1 MSMHSILF
9 QINQF
14 VVFKPLSYRFQEA
27 ITFDVKASFERPPV
41 SHLIRPGDT
50 TEECWKKAI
59 QFQRIFHG
67 LKIENCKWTK
77 K

>member
-14 VVFKPLSYRFQEA
+14 VVFKPLIYRFQEA

-50 TEECWKKAI
+50 TEEC
-59 QFQRIFHG
+59 
-67 LKIENCKWTK
+67 
-77 K
+77 